1 MHWRGGSR
9 EITPIYEEKKMKTG
23 LMASGIALLATLGL
37 SFAATAGT
45 SVDTDG
51 DGVYDV
57 LDNCSQV
64 MNAPPSAD
72 CDTDNDG
79 YGNACDGDFD
89 QDAFTSSPDFTICT
103 QTSSRV
109 ASTRVPARTWTATG
123 TCRRRTSRSGTA
135 SSRRQAARVPR
146 ACTARVVFRARSRL
160 LSPCGHER
168 RPGRVSD
175 RRVET

>member
-1 MHWRGGSR
+1 
-9 EITPIYEEKKMKTG
+9 MKTG

-89 QDAFTSSPDFTICT
+89 QDAFTSSPDFTIWYADFFPGGLDTGTGTDMDCDGYV
-103 QTSSRV
+103 SSPDFTIWYGQFSTTGSPGPSGLHCAGTVPCDLSPPNTVLPRS
-109 ASTRVPARTWTATG
+109 STRTGLGSKGRNLTETHEVP
-123 TCRRRTSRSGTA
+123 
-135 SSRRQAARVPR
+135 
-146 ACTARVVFRARSRL
+146 F
-160 LSPCGHER
+160 
-168 RPGRVSD
+168 
-175 RRVET
+175 